1 MPTFETGVSRYI
13 KGVAE
18 VENYFPVDLKG
29 NPDLS
34 CKHCRFYN
42 QKMKCMLNGEI
53 TDYPEKY
60 LGARCPLY
68 FPDGMN

>member
-13 KGVAE
+13 KGIAT
-18 VENYFPVDLKG
+18 VENFFPVDLKG

-42 QKMKCMLNGEI
+42 HNYKCNLNGEI
-53 TDYPEKY
+53 TDYPERY
-60 LGARCPLY
+60 LGGRCPLH
-68 FPDGMN
+68 FPDGTN